1 MHRTLAAAVAAAAF
15 LIAQPGAAGAPEPPL
30 DQALKT
36 LIQSRVDA
44 FAANGDEYRRLLRE
58 TEEADYAYTNEV
70 GVFRDSA
77 DDGSDWF
84 PELMQAH
91 PRGVVHSLDLQ
102 RYGDTAVATYTLDL
116 QLTFNRE
123 TMVKRFQVTEVFH
136 RSGGAWR
143 SVARH
148 ESVAPGPPHWR
159 ADIDTAVYDEY
170 VGAYELLPGVDYK
183 ITRRDDRLFWGEGDS
198 AVELTPESSATFATG
213 PEGMGYR
220 MIFLRGDENRVYGVR
235 IREFTGVEYTAM
247 RKP

>member
-1 MHRTLAAAVAAAAF
+1 MQRTLAAALLAAVF
-15 LIAQPGAAGAPEPPL
+15 TSAQPASARPEPPL
-30 DQALKT
+30 DQALKAM
-36 LIQSRVDA
+36 IQARVDA
-44 FAANGDEYRRLLRE
+44 FAGDGETYRRLLRE

-84 PELMQAH
+84 PGLMQAR

-102 RYGDTAVATYTLDL
+102 RYGDTAVANYTLDL

-136 RSGGAWR
+136 RSGRKWR

-148 ESVAPGPPHWR
+148 ESVAPGPPHW
-159 ADIDTAVYDEY
+159 AAAIDTAVYDDY
-170 VGAYELLPGVDYK
+170 VGRYELLPGVDYA
-183 ITRRDDRLFWGEGDS
+183 ITRRDDRLYWGEGED
-198 AVELTPESSATFATG
+198 AVLLTPESSATFATG

-220 MIFLRGDENRVYGVR
+220 MIFLRGEGERVYGVR
-235 IREFTGVEYTAM
+235 IREFSGVEYTAV